1 MVPAPQKMFWLLDST
16 VKIENYWVT
25 TGHQI
30 VNMINTTSN
39 GSKTIYI
46 VGDFNTGNK
55 TKLEKVQNQ
64 LKNLDFYMHVTIAT
78 HIGGNTLDNI
88 ITKNAENIKHYL
100 HNLYYSDHDALY
112 FDIMYCGKTI

>member
-1 MVPAPQKMFWLLDST
+1 
-16 VKIENYWVT
+16 
-25 TGHQI
+25 
-30 VNMINTTSN
+30 MINTTSN

-55 TKLEKVQNQ
+55 TKLEELQNQ
-64 LKNLDFYMHVTIAT
+64 LKHLDFYMHVTIAT

-88 ITKNAENIKHYL
+88 ITKNAENIRHYL

-112 FDIMYCGKTI
+112 FDIMYCDKTI